1 MSDPLLTPPGAAA
14 LSPAARERAYRRNFA
29 VFLADFVLFTI
40 GISLIGATTVIP
52 DFIRRLTDVEVLI
65 ALSSQMFEFL
75 WLLPQLLI
83 ARRLVRVRNKKWWF
97 VGPNLAARPMLV
109 LYALLIVLVGPE
121 RPGLLL
127 GGFLLFYGLAA
138 LGDGLVGVPWLDLVG
153 SSLDNRRRAR
163 LFGYGNAVVGVAMLG
178 LAPAVRLILDHDGL
192 AFPNNYALLFALAG
206 ALMLATIP
214 FTLFI
219 KELPGGEPR
228 ATVPSLREYLPE
240 LGRVLRHDAPFRAMI
255 TARLLSSLY
264 LMAAPF
270 YIGYGTEV
278 LGMASSVAVSH
289 LLFMQT
295 LGGVVGALLFSRLG
309 ERRTLRFIRIA
320 MGVALAQVTLALT
333 AGALGPAPLYLAFA
347 AGGFVQGSLGIS
359 FMNWVIIHST
369 PDQRPIYSGLFNS
382 ISAVSLLSAPLIGGT
397 LVEELGYQA
406 VFVAALMVMAGGLW
420 VALRYVQPPKEAAQ
434 PA

>member
-1 MSDPLLTPPGAAA
+1 MSDPLPTPPGAAA

-65 ALSSQMFEFL
+65 ALSSQMFEIL

-83 ARRLVRVRNKKWWF
+83 ARRLVQVRHKKWWF

-109 LYALLIVLVGPE
+109 LYALLIVLAGAE

-153 SSLDNRRRAR
+153 SSLDDRRRAR
-163 LFGYGNAVVGVAMLG
+163 LFGYGNAAVGVAMLG

-192 AFPNNYALLFALAG
+192 GFPNNYALLFALAG

-228 ATVPSLREYLPE
+228 ATMPSLREYLPE
-240 LGRVLRHDAPFRAMI
+240 LGRVLRHDGPFRAMI

-295 LGGVVGALLFSRLG
+295 LGGVAGALLFSRLG

-359 FMNWVIIHST
+359 FMNWVIIYST

>member
-295 LGGVVGALLFSRLG
+295 LGGVAGALLFSRLG